1 MGLLSARL
9 LLCPCTSLWR
19 HVKIVIMVVI
29 AVFSRIWPCYTATPA
44 KISFYSLL
52 SLLVS
57 HVTVLK
63 KKRVSSAFDS
73 PDNEDGLTQDP
84 SDDDFAGAEDPGPK
98 KRRPSVAKKRNSTV
112 PASPLAGVGG
122 A

>member
-1 MGLLSARL
+1 MLYCYPRKDLILFTLILA
-9 LLCPCTSLWR
+9 CP
-19 HVKIVIMVVI
+19 
-29 AVFSRIWPCYTATPA
+29 
-44 KISFYSLL
+44 
-52 SLLVS
+52 

-84 SDDDFAGAEDPGPK
+84 SDDDFAAAEDPGPK